1 MFQLSA
7 QDKNK
12 VRNWNMVL
20 KEQIPLYWNK
30 YQSKVTIQEWHL
42 YLDYLIDPSF
52 QEVTRLFV
60 LSFENNNGRASY
72 KRYYLPQAEIKD
84 YNVMIDGRN
93 FFDQPVKSNSR
104 AYDNIQKI
112 ANGQGDDYT
121 TGLLHYHYFKTYYK
135 MITVDL
141 SNSKSLML
149 IQKYNT
155 IQQINFTGNVFRY
168 LKRKRN
174 NFRFYTRNC

>member
-1 MFQLSA
+1 M
-7 QDKNK
+7 K
-12 VRNWNMVL
+12 L
-20 KEQIPLYWNK
+20 KYGFKRTNSTLLEQI
-30 YQSKVTIQEWHL
+30 QSKVTVQEWQL
-42 YLDYLIDPSF
+42 YLDYLTDPSF
-52 QEVTRLFV
+52 QEVARLFV
-60 LSFENNNGRASY
+60 LSFENNIGQASY
-72 KRYYLPQAEIKD
+72 KRYYLPQAEIKN
-84 YNVMIDGRN
+84 YNVMIDGLN